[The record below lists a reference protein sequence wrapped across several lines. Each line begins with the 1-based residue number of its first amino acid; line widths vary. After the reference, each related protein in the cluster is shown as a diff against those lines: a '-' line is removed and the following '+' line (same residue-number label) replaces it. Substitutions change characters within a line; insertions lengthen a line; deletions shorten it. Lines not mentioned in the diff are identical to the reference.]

1 MKSLK
6 LFRILPLVASAA
18 LLLTC
23 LQASAAGYKLAD
35 KAGASIA
42 KFRDDI
48 VDIKEAVDATMVS
61 LDQIVVTAPVDPR
74 KAFKDFDKNVPK
86 IESAAKTAKKNAEAM
101 KEKGQAYFQQWETE
115 MANVNN
121 PDIRKLAE
129 ERKAKLQTS
138 FDNIKNTTE
147 PAREQF
153 VKWLDD
159 LKDLQKF
166 LSQDITLSGV
176 EAAKEPIA
184 KAKTEGLA
192 VQQSLEK
199 VIAELNTV
207 VATITPSKMKK

>member
-1 MKSLK
+1 MK
-6 LFRILPLVASAA
+6 A
-18 LLLTC
+18 
-23 LQASAAGYKLAD
+23 
-35 KAGASIA
+35 
-42 KFRDDI
+42 
-48 VDIKEAVDATMVS
+48 
-61 LDQIVVTAPVDPR
+61 
-74 KAFKDFDKNVPK
+74 
-86 IESAAKTAKKNAEAM
+86 
-101 KEKGQAYFQQWETE
+101 KGQAYFQQWEQE
-115 MANVNN
+115 MTNVNSAE
-121 PDIRKLAE
+121 IRQLAE

-153 VKWLDD
+153 VAWLDH

-199 VIAELNTV
+199 VISELNTV
-207 VATITPSKMKK
+207 VATITPSKLKK

>member
-6 LFRILPLVASAA
+6 LFRILPLIASTA

-23 LQASAAGYKLAD
+23 FEASAAGYKLAD
-35 KAGASIA
+35 KVGASIA

-48 VDIKEAVDATMVS
+48 VDIKKAVDATMVS

-74 KAFKDFDKNVPK
+74 KAFKEFDKNVPK
-86 IESAAKTAKKNAEAM
+86 IDSAAKTAKKHSEDM
-101 KEKGQAYFQQWETE
+101 KAKGQAYFQQWAQE
-115 MANVNN
+115 MTNVNSAE
-121 PDIRKLAE
+121 IRQLAE

-153 VKWLDD
+153 VAWLDH

-199 VIAELNTV
+199 VISELNTV
-207 VATITPSKMKK
+207 VATITPAKLKK